1 MRALALLIPAI
12 FAVAAAASPGGA
24 RAEVIRCTDASGA
37 VSYTNVE
44 CPAGSKQARQVPILE
59 SPPPDPA
66 RRDSS
71 PTPQRSA
78 PPSPPPSSPPSRVA
92 SNPPSGPAIIPR
104 FPAETQPQPAAEPP
118 GVVVLSPD
126 PYYDPYYDG
135 ARPIRRLRPPHAVD
149 PGPPPGQRPC
159 QNLAGIKRNN
169 C

>member
-1 MRALALLIPAI
+1 MRALAFLIPAI
-12 FAVAAAASPGGA
+12 FAVAAAVSPGGA
-24 RAEVIRCTDASGA
+24 RAEVTRCTDASGA
-37 VSYTNVE
+37 ISYTNVE

-66 RRDSS
+66 RRDYSAA
-71 PTPQRSA
+71 PQRSA
-78 PPSPPPSSPPSRVA
+78 PPAPPPSRVA

-104 FPAETQPQPAAEPP
+104 YPAEPQPAAEPP

-135 ARPIRRLRPPHAVD
+135 ARPIRRPRPPHAVD

-159 QNLAGIKRNN
+159 QNLAGIKRYN

>member
-1 MRALALLIPAI
+1 MRSLAFFLSIS
-12 FAVAAAASPGGA
+12 AAALVSH
-24 RAEVIRCTDASGA
+24 AEVVRCTDANGA

-66 RRDSS
+66 RRDYSA
-71 PTPQRSA
+71 PPQRSA
-78 PPSPPPSSPPSRVA
+78 PPSLPPGRVA

-104 FPAETQPQPAAEPP
+104 FPAETQPQAAAEPP

-135 ARPIRRLRPPHAVD
+135 ARPIRRPRPPHAVD